1 MKICMFTNTYLPH
14 IGGVARSVD
23 FFARDLRTLGHHVLI
38 VAPVYS
44 EEPKNGRKE
53 ELLRV
58 PAIQNFNGSD
68 FSVSIAVPSNIS
80 TRITDFKPELIH
92 SHHPYLLGDTALRS
106 ARRLDCPLVF
116 THHTLYEEYTH
127 YVPLDSEGLKRFVI
141 HLSTRYANLCN
152 GVVAP
157 SRSIA
162 DLIRSRGVTVPVR
175 EIPTGVD
182 LAGFRNGLGVRF
194 RRSYGIPETE
204 PVIGHVGRLAPEK
217 NLEYLAEAVADCLRV
232 MKGVFLVAGKGPSGE
247 KIRRIFAAR
256 NLDNRLFLV
265 GEQSGQDLVDA
276 YHAMD
281 IFVFSSK
288 SETQGMV
295 LVEAMAAGIPVI
307 ALDAPGAREVVRDG
321 FNGRLLEES
330 VRPDV
335 FAAAIG
341 DFFHN
346 AENKPRWKNEA
357 LKTAGCFSR
366 ERCARDLAEFY
377 GQLVEECPSCIQGS
391 NEIKSLEKLQRNL
404 KAEWDLIAE
413 KAGALADALSENA

>member
-23 FFARDLRTLGHHVLI
+23 FFAQDLRTLGHQVLI

-44 EEPKNGRKE
+44 EEPKNDRGE

-80 TRITDFKPELIH
+80 TRITDFQPELIH

-106 ARRLDCPLVF
+106 ARRLNCPLVF

-141 HLSTRYANLCN
+141 HLSSRYANLCN

-182 LAGFRNGLGVRF
+182 LVGFRNGDGIRF
-194 RRSYGIPETE
+194 RRSYGMPEKE

-256 NLDNRLFLV
+256 NLENRLFLV
-265 GEQSGQDLVDA
+265 GEQSGQRLVDA
-276 YHAMD
+276 YHTMD

-321 FNGRLLEES
+321 FNGRLLEDNA
-330 VRPDV
+330 RPDV

-341 DFFHN
+341 NFFHHTGD
-346 AENKPRWKNEA
+346 KLRWKNEA
-357 LKTAGCFSR
+357 LKTAGRFSR

-377 GQLVEECPSCIQGS
+377 GQLVEECPACIQGS
-391 NEIKSLEKLQRNL
+391 NEIQSLEKLQRNM

-413 KAGALADALSENA
+413 KAGALADTLGENA